1 MEIPE
6 GDDGKDDK
14 WNYILW
20 RGMKEEWDGLNQ
32 VQVSV
37 QRKAAILAVDMKHI
51 EIQIYKVL
59 QRQEE
64 EIFLRVL
71 GHLLKLCPLL

>member
-1 MEIPE
+1 MLSDRGNPK

-20 RGMKEEWDGLNQ
+20 RGTKEDWDGLNQ
-32 VQVSV
+32 VHVSA
-37 QRKAAILAVDMKHI
+37 QWKAAIMAVDTKHI

-59 QRQEE
+59 EGEE
-64 EIFLRVL
+64 
-71 GHLLKLCPLL
+71 